1 MTGDLPALPQLWDA
15 NDATEFEAAITAN
28 GKDSWRRTACLRD
41 CMDALMADSWPGAEG
56 FPLKYTS
63 LLDLHLVIS
72 GENPLPSYP

>member
-1 MTGDLPALPQLWDA
+1 
-15 NDATEFEAAITAN
+15 
-28 GKDSWRRTACLRD
+28 
-41 CMDALMADSWPGAEG
+41 MDALMADSWPGAEG